1 MLKLLQTVRPNPLYT
16 PGGVDNFWK
25 VGRDDDVRKAANKA
39 EEFGVP
45 RNGKKD
51 DLPIDSRRREED
63 KGLVDK
69 ERMEKGNVGT
79 GGWAA
84 TCKDDKTTT
93 GGWADAWSSETT
105 ATFQPVF
112 KRIWK
117 ECNVELQ

>member
-1 MLKLLQTVRPNPLYT
+1 MLKLLQAVRPNPLYT

-25 VGRDDDVRKAANKA
+25 VGGDDDVRKVANKA
-39 EEFGVP
+39 EEFCVP

-69 ERMEKGNVGT
+69 ERMEKGNCNALT
-79 GGWAA
+79 GGWVA
-84 TCKDDKTTT
+84 
-93 GGWADAWSSETT
+93 AWSNETT

-117 ECNVELQ
+117 ECHVELQ